1 MGKGQS
7 LLVKSVGPRL
17 DSEGARVGL
26 GKGSEPGEDLLESS
40 EGGREGGGLGGPTS
54 QREEPTRQ
62 GMFQGRSFCRQT
74 LRCGPSCASVTQ
86 GRLSQS
92 GA

>member
-17 DSEGARVGL
+17 DWEGARVGL

-40 EGGREGGGLGGPTS
+40 EGGREGGWGVPQAKERNPPGKAC
-54 QREEPTRQ
+54 
-62 GMFQGRSFCRQT
+62 FKA
-74 LRCGPSCASVTQ
+74 GPSA
-86 GRLSQS
+86 GRHYAVGPAALV
-92 GA
+92 

>member
-17 DSEGARVGL
+17 DWEGAGVGL
-26 GKGSEPGEDLLESS
+26 GKGSEPGEDILESS
-40 EGGREGGGLGGPTS
+40 EGGREGGWGGPTS

-62 GMFQGRSFCRQT
+62 RMFQGRSFCRQT